1 MRNLPPKGILFQGLV
16 MQAIWPLARKFRL
29 ELIVIYLVIS
39 ERSEKSR
46 RQFKIYALQISRFAR
61 NDSSLKKLNFII
73 AMRILVLPILMLWF
87 MKTGYAQDPNFSQ
100 FFVSPLTLNPA
111 LTGKFNGNIR
121 VAGNYRDQWPEISK
135 AYITSTISLDAPIL
149 RSRINEYDTWGVGIM
164 AMTDK
169 TANGILSGNFIS
181 ITTAYHKAIDEDGL
195 QQIGLGFQGT
205 YSNKRLDGTK
215 LNFLD
220 ELDENGQWTVP
231 SSEAIDNR
239 QVNTSYFDF
248 SVGGL
253 YNGSTD
259 GYNNFY
265 VGVAGYHL
273 NRPKESFTGDIFYRL
288 SPRVTVNAGG
298 AIPLGDMTRTIYLSS
313 MFSSQ
318 SGAKNFVLGGAAGFL
333 LNEDEDNPMNF
344 FAGAWGRFNNV
355 NDAIIPYIG
364 LEYNGFRF
372 GASYDVN
379 ISSLKTASQSRGG
392 IEISLIYIKRPAGYK
407 PMPCPAF

>member
-1 MRNLPPKGILFQGLV
+1 MRTFVLSILL
-16 MQAIWPLARKFRL
+16 L
-29 ELIVIYLVIS
+29 
-39 ERSEKSR
+39 
-46 RQFKIYALQISRFAR
+46 
-61 NDSSLKKLNFII
+61 
-73 AMRILVLPILMLWF
+73 ILMSPVS
-87 MKTGYAQDPNFSQ
+87 AQDPNFSQ

-111 LTGKFNGNIR
+111 MTGKFNGNFR

-149 RSRINEYDTWGVGIM
+149 RSRINELDAWGVGIM

-169 TANGILSGNFIS
+169 TANGVLSGNFIS
-181 ITTAYHKAIDEDGL
+181 ITTAYHKGIDEDGL
-195 QQIGLGFQGT
+195 QQIGVGFQGT

-220 ELDENGQWTVP
+220 ELDENGGWTVP
-231 SSEAIDNR
+231 SGEAIDNR

-248 SVGGL
+248 AVGAL

-265 VGVAGYHL
+265 LGVSGYHL
-273 NRPKESFTGDIFYRL
+273 NKPKESFTGDVFYQI

-298 AIPLGDMTRTIYLSS
+298 AIPLADRTRTIYLSS
-313 MFSSQ
+313 LYSRQ
-318 SGAKNFVLGGAAGFL
+318 AGATNFVLGGAAGFL
-333 LNEDEDNPMNF
+333 LNDDEENPTNF
-344 FAGAWGRFNNV
+344 YAGLWSRFNNV
-355 NDAIIPYIG
+355 NDALIPYVGFEI
-364 LEYNGFRF
+364 NGFRF

-379 ISSLKTASQSRGG
+379 ISSLKTASQSKGG

-407 PMPCPAF
+407 GIPCPSF